1 MEPAFMEETHA
12 LVPSILG
19 VSSGRPASC
28 HVCGMESGG
37 KEEPADASKPP
48 LDDGLAL
55 AHAMWAR

>member
-19 VSSGRPASC
+19 VSSGRLAPC
-28 HVCGMESGG
+28 YVRGMESSG
-37 KEEPADASKPP
+37 KEEPADTSMPP

-55 AHAMWAR
+55 AHAMRT